1 MKASQDFNQHDLDR
15 LFAEYREAC
24 DVPEPSVNFMP
35 ALWERIDAGQ
45 SWTKHVWKWAN
56 GFVAAAAAASLFL
69 VMLQMLP
76 RHSSDF
82 YAATYVETLADHD
95 DDQAIGELARV
106 SVPDQPRTQEM
117 PQR

>member
-1 MKASQDFNQHDLDR
+1 
-15 LFAEYREAC
+15 
-24 DVPEPSVNFMP
+24 
-35 ALWERIDAGQ
+35 
-45 SWTKHVWKWAN
+45 
-56 GFVAAAAAASLFL
+56 

-82 YAATYVETLADHD
+82 YAGTYVETLADHD

-106 SVPDQPRTQEM
+106 SMPDQPRNQEM